1 MINQK
6 SIRLIEKANFS
17 SHFKKPLY
25 QSYNFSNIPSFI
37 IDYFLGKSDSLMPK
51 EVLKDK
57 IKEFNQIIFFL
68 IDGFGWRFFEEFNN
82 HQFFKFIKKYS
93 CISKLTSQFPSTT
106 AAHITNIHT
115 GLKGGESGVYEWNYY
130 EPKIDAVISPLL
142 FSFAGDKKRETL
154 KNVIAPKKLFPKQS
168 FYQKL
173 KKLKIKSFVFQ
184 HREYTPS
191 TFSDI
196 VFRGANVFGYKTLTE
211 AIINLLDFA
220 SQKSKEKRY
229 FFLYFDKIDSISHQ
243 YGPASK
249 QTKGE
254 ILTFLEI
261 LTKIFLPDFFKL
273 NNTLFMMT
281 ADHGQVEINPKKTIY
296 LNLALPQIKN
306 WLMKNKKEELIV
318 PEGSP
323 RDFFLHVKKDS
334 LLQAK
339 EKLEKLLKDK
349 AEVYLTENLIKRG
362 VFGEKISP
370 SFRKKVGNLV
380 ILPFKGESVWWFEK
394 DRFENKFFGHHG
406 GLTPEEMEIP
416 FLVLNSF

>member
-37 IDYFLGKSDSLMPK
+37 IDCFLGKSDSLMPK

-68 IDGFGWRFFEEFNN
+68 IDGFGWRFFQEFNN
-82 HQFFKFIKKYS
+82 DYFFKIVKKNGS
-93 CISKLTSQFPSTT
+93 ISKITSQFPSTT
-106 AAHITNIHT
+106 ATHITNIHT
-115 GLKGGESGVYEWNYY
+115 GLKGGESGVYEWFYY

-142 FSFAGDKKRETL
+142 FSFAGDKERDTL

-196 VFRGANVFGYKTLTE
+196 VFKGTDVFGYKTLTE

-220 SQKSKEKRY
+220 RQKNKEKRY
-229 FFLYFDKIDSISHQ
+229 FFLYFDKIDSLSHQ
-243 YGPASK
+243 YGPSSK
-249 QTKGE
+249 QTQGE
-254 ILTFLEI
+254 ILTFLQI
-261 LTKIFLPDFFKL
+261 LNKIFLPDFLKL
-273 NNTLFMMT
+273 KNTLFIMT
-281 ADHGQVEINPKKTIY
+281 ADHGQVDINPNKTIY
-296 LNLALPQIKN
+296 LNKVLPQIKN
-306 WLMKNKKEELIV
+306 WLMKNQKGELIV

-323 RDFFLHVKKDS
+323 RDFFLHIKKDF
-334 LLQAK
+334 LLHAK
-339 EKLEKLLKDK
+339 EKLEKLLKGK
-349 AEVYLTENLIKRG
+349 AEVLPTNDLIKAG
-362 VFGEKISP
+362 LFGEKISP
-370 SFRKKVGNLV
+370 SFKKKLGNLV

-394 DRFENKFFGHHG
+394 NRFENKFFGHHG
-406 GLTPEEMEIP
+406 GLTPEEIETP
-416 FLVLNSF
+416 FLVLNNN